1 MDALDFMIGNSRKV
15 KLFKGPTNFF
25 GSTTEKIDE
34 TSFHQISKV
43 FVKKKKKKKKKNQ
56 KLA

>member
-1 MDALDFMIGNSRKV
+1 MDAVDFMIGNSRKV
-15 KLFKGPTNFF
+15 ELSKGPTNFF

-43 FVKKKKKKKKKNQ
+43 FVKKNNQ